1 MNSVMRHIIY
11 IYSVICKSIRAQ
23 KTQQKDSQTTESPV
37 EEVYSLKILFE
48 NETS

>member
-23 KTQQKDSQTTESPV
+23 KTQQKDSQTESPV